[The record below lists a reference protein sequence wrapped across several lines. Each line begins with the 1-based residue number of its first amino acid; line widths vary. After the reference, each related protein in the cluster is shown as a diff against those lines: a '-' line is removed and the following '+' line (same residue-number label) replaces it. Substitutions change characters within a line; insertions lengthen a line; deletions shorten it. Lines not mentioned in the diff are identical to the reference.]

1 MEGHRQW
8 RLYNTLYNHQR
19 PSNPP
24 TPMSATPPLPHMGE
38 VVRSGLL
45 SSRPVSSMWPHWRK
59 SERCTM
65 LHGGLSW
72 EGQQPNVPTVTQ
84 CQTIFMSVSNSYS
97 SSKSNSSLDM
107 DLDLD
112 TGYILEQTQCQ
123 TIFMSVAPPL
133 LSKYSSSLSNWIDV
147 AKIQL
152 TKKDKY
158 GLQNLRNP
166 CHRNLRI
173 RLPKAQVLDSTTYV
187 CSLSWLL

>member
-24 TPMSATPPLPHMGE
+24 TPMSATPPFPHMSE

-45 SSRPVSSMWPHWRK
+45 SSRPVSSMWSHWRK

-72 EGQQPNVPTVTQ
+72 EGQQPTFQ
-84 CQTIFMSVSNSYS
+84 
-97 SSKSNSSLDM
+97 
-107 DLDLD
+107 
-112 TGYILEQTQCQ
+112 
-123 TIFMSVAPPL
+123 PL
-133 LSKYSSSLSNWIDV
+133 LNARQSSCLSRTRTPHPSPSPRWTWTWTWTRGTYLSRLNARQSSCLLRLLFCQSTPHPCPTGV
-147 AKIQL
+147 KIQL

-173 RLPKAQVLDSTTYV
+173 RLPKAQVVDSTTYV